1 MSLDNKQMT
10 GASDADQGSG
20 INHWLSLSDEMALYI
35 LRHLPHKSL
44 MTISLVNKKFRDL
57 SRDDSLWTELT
68 IDYEDIKHNEE
79 SCGELVH
86 RCKELTIRVSTR
98 GNSKMLGELANLE
111 KLEVLN
117 LMITEYHDS
126 LIPIMKS
133 VFKKLRKLKRV
144 DIDFGY
150 GLVGV
155 GEGFVDALV
164 TNNPDLRVLHLMN
177 YSFLSDETLDLLAN
191 SCLGLEEFSYSCVDD
206 GKDNRALSDR
216 GIERMVDSAKN
227 LKYLRLD
234 LDLFRGRAPRV
245 TRDQVRRLWWLYPDI
260 HILIK

>member
-1 MSLDNKQMT
+1 MSLDNKQKT
-10 GASDADQGSG
+10 GASSDDQGSG
-20 INHWLSLSDEMALYI
+20 INHWLRLSDEMALYI
-35 LRHLPHKSL
+35 LHHLPQESL
-44 MTISLVNKKFRDL
+44 MTVSLINKKFRDL
-57 SRDDSLWTELT
+57 SRDDSLWKELT
-68 IDYEDIKHNEE
+68 IEYEDIKHNEE
-79 SCGELVH
+79 SCGDLVH
-86 RCKELTIRVSTR
+86 RCKKLTIRVSTR

-117 LMITEYHDS
+117 LMITGYHDS

-144 DIDFGY
+144 EIDF
-150 GLVGV
+150 VSGV
-155 GEGFVDALV
+155 VRECFVDALV

>member
-1 MSLDNKQMT
+1 MSVDNKQMT
-10 GASDADQGSG
+10 GASDADQESG

-35 LRHLPHKSL
+35 LRHLPQQSL
-44 MTISLVNKKFRDL
+44 KTVSLVNKKFRDL
-57 SRDDSLWTELT
+57 SRDDSLWKELT

-117 LMITEYHDS
+117 LMITGYHYS
-126 LIPIMKS
+126 LIPTMKS
-133 VFKKLRKLKRV
+133 VFKKLKKLKRV
-144 DIDFGY
+144 EIDF
-150 GLVGV
+150 VCGV
-155 GEGFVDALV
+155 VRECFVDALV
-164 TNNPDLRVLHLMN
+164 TNNPDLTVLHLMN

-191 SCLGLEEFSYSCVDD
+191 SCLGLEEFSYSYYY
-206 GKDNRALSDR
+206 GEDNRALSDC
-216 GIERMVDSAKN
+216 GIERMVGSAKN

-234 LDLFRGRAPRV
+234 LELEKIRTPRV
-245 TRDQVRRLWWLYPDI
+245 TKDLVRRLLLLYPDI
-260 HILIK
+260 HIRINN

>member
-10 GASDADQGSG
+10 ETSDADQGSG

-57 SRDDSLWTELT
+57 SRDDSLWTEFT

-86 RCKELTIRVSTR
+86 RCKELTIRVHTR

-117 LMITEYHDS
+117 LMITGYHYS
-126 LIPIMKS
+126 LIPTMKS
-133 VFKKLRKLKRV
+133 VFKKLKKLKRV
-144 DIDFGY
+144 EIDF
-150 GLVGV
+150 VCGV
-155 GEGFVDALV
+155 VRECFVDALV
-164 TNNPDLRVLHLMN
+164 TNNPDLTVLHLMN
-177 YSFLSDETLDLLAN
+177 YSFLSDETLYLLAN
-191 SCLGLEEFSYSCVDD
+191 SCLGLEEFSYSSVD
-206 GKDNRALSDR
+206 GEDNTALSDR
-216 GIERMVDSAKN
+216 GIERMVGSAKN
-227 LKYLRLD
+227 LKHLRLD
-234 LDLFRGRAPRV
+234 LDLFRFRAPHV
-245 TRDQVRRLWWLYPDI
+245 TWDLVRRLWFLYPDI
-260 HILIK
+260 HIRIK